1 MRNEVRIYNKCAD
14 DDNHER
20 NIDKK
25 FNCFILFCNHFNGEI
40 ADTPD
45 GNPPDIQ
52 KCDDKKG
59 AEFFIGTH
67 SM

>member
-1 MRNEVRIYNKCAD
+1 MRNEVRVYNKCAN

-25 FNCFILFCNHFNGEI
+25 FHSFILFRNHFNSEI

-45 GNPPDIQ
+45 GDPPDIE
-52 KCDDKKG
+52 KRDDKKG
-59 AEFFIGTH
+59 AEFFIGAH